1 MVQVNSDRQQQE
13 ANQEKNEQ
21 NVQNMEQQQ
30 RMSAASPMSGRR
42 LQQSSPSPVTQQ
54 AVTNQVAR
62 PPAPLHW
69 PQLRAA
75 VSVMQQGQNH
85 CCDYRD

>member
-1 MVQVNSDRQQQE
+1 MHGYGWLRVALWHLQVNQDRQQQE

-30 RMSAASPMSGRR
+30 RDAQASSPSGRR

-54 AVTNQVAR
+54 DVDNKVHQASHEQ
-62 PPAPLHW
+62 PPMESWRCVLW
-69 PQLRAA
+69 
-75 VSVMQQGQNH
+75 
-85 CCDYRD
+85 

>member
-1 MVQVNSDRQQQE
+1 MSDDRQQQE

-30 RMSAASPMSGRR
+30 RDAPASSPSGRR

-54 AVTNQVAR
+54 DIDNKVPR
-62 PPAPLHW
+62 PSHEQSP
-69 PQLRAA
+69 
-75 VSVMQQGQNH
+75 
-85 CCDYRD
+85 RDSRQCVCW